1 MIQIKNAIIG
11 MCATNTYFVWDD
23 STMEGVIIDPAGD
36 PQRIFERVA
45 KYGMKPVAV
54 LLTHGHFDHILA
66 VDDVRDKYQIKAYIG
81 VNEEQVMTNPELN
94 QAEDGIR
101 DLSL

>member
-81 VNEEQVMTNPELN
+81 VNEEQANTLYVNL
-94 QAEDGIR
+94 
-101 DLSL
+101 

>member
-54 LLTHGHFDHILA
+54 LLTHGHSDHTGGFEKVA
-66 VDDVRDKYQIKAYIG
+66 
-81 VNEEQVMTNPELN
+81 
-94 QAEDGIR
+94 
-101 DLSL
+101 

>member
-54 LLTHGHFDHILA
+54 LLTHGHFDHAGAAKTLA
-66 VDDVRDKYQIKAYIG
+66 EEFDIK
-81 VNEEQVMTNPELN
+81 MTNSYIY
-94 QAEDGIR
+94 IR
-101 DLSL
+101 LTGEHS